1 MCAVVLPKRQQ
12 WAYVTA
18 AVIESLLVLNS
29 VVTLLSKG
37 LPGLLPLIFSGLAL
51 RALLTRDVRTWFF
64 PAQPSAS

>member
-1 MCAVVLPKRQQ
+1 MGLRDRSGHRKP
-12 WAYVTA
+12 
-18 AVIESLLVLNS
+18 LVLNS